1 VVAVFFW
8 GPSRTQLYKCGK
20 VWCEAKARTQDKKKQ
35 RHCFRDK
42 NSLMRKKFVV
52 SVTLVTVSGIF
63 PSPLWQGQTMFLT
76 LSVFFTA
83 VPYENIAD
91 AATFRLVRRGRKK
104 TRSA

>member
-1 VVAVFFW
+1 
-8 GPSRTQLYKCGK
+8 
-20 VWCEAKARTQDKKKQ
+20 
-35 RHCFRDK
+35 
-42 NSLMRKKFVV
+42 MRKKFVV

-91 AATFRLVRRGRKK
+91 AATFRFVRRGRKK
-104 TRSA
+104 HDLLELLTEAPKIMPSAANT